1 MSLDIP
7 AYLAVPNLEQN
18 EKVQIKL
25 SEPGIISKELQ
36 SAEERGLFVRNRID
50 PQYPKYLWIG
60 YTPWVSRNV
69 VK

>member
-1 MSLDIP
+1 MTIDIP

-36 SAEERGLFVRNRID
+36 SAEERGSFV
-50 PQYPKYLWIG
+50 WE
-60 YTPWVSRNV
+60 SH
-69 VK
+69 